1 MSERE
6 RITVYRDEW
15 ELLLRNAREYASAK
29 EELAFTLQELEE
41 VLNDWEVFARR
52 RFSVASSVDRLRGAL
67 GKKNDPDKTPVDSP
81 FASRKMTAPGGVR
94 VEPRMTHELGDYR
107 CSHCGRTEKAL
118 AKSGHDS
125 ACPLRPLA

>member
-41 VLNDWEVFARR
+41 VLNDWEVVARR

-81 FASRKMTAPGGVR
+81 FASRKMTAPGGIR
-94 VEPRMTHELGDYR
+94 VGP
-107 CSHCGRTEKAL
+107 CKHCGLSANWLEEH
-118 AKSGHDS
+118 GH
-125 ACPLRPLA
+125 AVTCPLGRRA